1 MNCFFC
7 GQKYDIS
14 IEHMNGYTTEGFCS
28 NECMNED
35 NKRLVEGNKIIQQAE
50 VQLSDINKLRLD
62 MAGINPLSNIVAG
75 GATSTILRFGSRAE
89 GSRHIDNENQD
100 QSQSNFCSKHGLFK
114 VTDQNVC
121 LKCETFVDGNKD
133 QQEEQLKRSEL
144 DKFHEEND

>member
-50 VQLSDINKLRLD
+50 VQLSNINKLRLD
-62 MAGINPLSNIVAG
+62 MAGMNPLSNIVAG
-75 GATSTILRFGSRAE
+75 GATSTILRFGARQQNTE
-89 GSRHIDNENQD
+89 QNQNTDKNTDKNEDN
-100 QSQSNFCSKHGLFK
+100 
-114 VTDQNVC
+114 
-121 LKCETFVDGNKD
+121 DGNI
-133 QQEEQLKRSEL
+133 
-144 DKFHEEND
+144 